1 MKDYYKILGV
11 ERGASAD
18 EIKKAFRKL
27 AHQHHP
33 DKNGG
38 DSQKFKEINEAHQVL
53 SDAAKRAQYDRFSA
67 GGGSAF
73 GGGTAGN
80 PFGGFSAGSGPV
92 SGWDFSGFA
101 NGDFGDLSDIFEG
114 IFSGGRPR
122 RPTYER
128 GADLETAQEI
138 ALDEAFRGVTK
149 ELHIETLIACAACKG
164 KGGETAAGMK
174 SCETCNGRGEVR
186 VEKKAF
192 FGGFS
197 QVRVC
202 AACSGTGQ
210 VPVKACGSCKG
221 NGRKR
226 GERTI
231 RIEILPGIQD
241 GQIIR
246 VSAAGEAGERGQQVG
261 DLYVRIRIK
270 PHAVFERHGD
280 DIIVRKS
287 LKISDLLLGRKLEV
301 PTIDG
306 KARTFEIPAGFDLKQ
321 NLRIPGEGMPHFGAF
336 GRGDLLVD
344 FIIKAPKKSS
354 GRIAKAIE
362 ELGLDE

>member
-27 AHQHHP
+27 AHEHHP

-38 DSQKFKEINEAHQVL
+38 DAQKFKEINEAHQVL
-53 SDAAKRAQYDRFSA
+53 SDASKRAQYDHFGTAEPFA
-67 GGGSAF
+67 GG
-73 GGGTAGN
+73 GN
-80 PFGGFSAGSGPV
+80 PFGGAQGNPFGGV
-92 SGWDFSGFA
+92 GFDFSGFA
-101 NGDFGDLSDIFEG
+101 NGDLGDLSDIFEG

-122 RPTYER
+122 RPVYER

-138 ALDEAFRGVTK
+138 TLDEAFRGIMK
-149 ELHIETLIACAACKG
+149 ELHIETLVTCAECKG

-174 SCETCNGRGEVR
+174 SCETCNGQGEIR

-202 AACSGTGQ
+202 TACSGTGQ

-246 VSAAGEAGERGQQVG
+246 ISGAGEAGERGQQVG
-261 DLYVRIRIK
+261 DLYVRIKIK

-280 DIIVRKS
+280 DLVVRKQ

-306 KARTFEIPAGFDLKQ
+306 KMRTFEIPAGFDLKQ
-321 NLRIPGEGMPHFGAF
+321 NLRIPSEGMPHFGAF

-344 FIIKAPKKSS
+344 FTIKAPKKL
-354 GRIAKAIE
+354 GAKEAKMFE
-362 ELGLDE
+362 GLGE